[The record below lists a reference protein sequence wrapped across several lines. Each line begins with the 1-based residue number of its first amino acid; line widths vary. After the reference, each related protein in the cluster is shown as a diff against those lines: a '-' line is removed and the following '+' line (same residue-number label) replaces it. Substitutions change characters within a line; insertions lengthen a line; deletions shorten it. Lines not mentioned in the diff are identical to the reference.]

1 MGRPKRRADHGVVR
15 ARESGETRCIGY
27 SGDNDAAMYAVTCDI
42 LDALQISVK
51 FLPYGSPSA
60 HRHCR
65 DNEAATVAE
74 NAALL
79 AQGRLPDGQ

>member
-1 MGRPKRRADHGVVR
+1 
-15 ARESGETRCIGY
+15 
-27 SGDNDAAMYAVTCDI
+27 MYAVTCDI